1 VPFGLDTRVGTVQ
14 LATEVEARQDTAHD
28 LTFTKTHFAS
38 SGRRGL
44 MTILAAAILILPVA
58 AQPAH
63 AHDAMMR
70 QWAFRCPEVANAA
83 APTGASGRAIPDTS
97 A

>member
-1 VPFGLDTRVGTVQ
+1 
-14 LATEVEARQDTAHD
+14 
-28 LTFTKTHFAS
+28 
-38 SGRRGL
+38 
-44 MTILAAAILILPVA
+44 MTILAAAILILPS
-58 AQPAH
+58 PRNLRT
-63 AHDAMMR
+63 HDAMMR

>member
-1 VPFGLDTRVGTVQ
+1 
-14 LATEVEARQDTAHD
+14 
-28 LTFTKTHFAS
+28 
-38 SGRRGL
+38 